1 MSIIKKGI
9 RSKAKEAC
17 SMKPMTPI
25 AASAAAVVAAA
36 VVTMLLLLLLLLWLL
51 QLLLLQTAFHAKQLL
66 FRTKSTP

>member
-17 SMKPMTPI
+17 SMKPI

-36 VVTMLLLLLLLLWLL
+36 VVTLLLLLLLLLSLL